1 MTARLALTLLCV
13 AVVCVGGAAFYVH
26 TGAAPACDSD
36 RAQAQVSRV
45 LRDRFNLQSVFLH
58 DFTTL
63 SGNYFSNSREC
74 TAEIAQIE
82 GNVDAANLKWRQ
94 IRYRVVHSD
103 LSERPER
110 QRGSGRCRGFRPAA
124 GTDILDTPVRA
135 FLSRS

>member
-1 MTARLALTLLCV
+1 MTTRLALTWLCV

-63 SGNYFSNSREC
+63 AGNYFSSSRDC
-74 TAEIAQIE
+74 TAEIAQIR
-82 GNVDAANLKWRQ
+82 GDVDAADLKWRQ

-103 LSERPER
+103 VSERPDVSVDL
-110 QRGSGRCRGFRPAA
+110 GGA
-124 GTDILDTPVRA
+124 TA
-135 FLSRS
+135 FVPPPEQTFWTRLFVHF